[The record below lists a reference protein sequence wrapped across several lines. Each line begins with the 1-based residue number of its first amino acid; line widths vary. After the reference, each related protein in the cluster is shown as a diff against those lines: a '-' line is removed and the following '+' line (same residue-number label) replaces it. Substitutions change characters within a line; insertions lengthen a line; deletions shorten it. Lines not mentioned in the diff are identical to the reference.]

1 VGLVYANGEKN
12 EANQVNEHS
21 MVKNPKWQE
30 TDQLAIDKRG

>member
-21 MVKNPKWQE
+21 MVKNPKM
-30 TDQLAIDKRG
+30 ARGGPVGN